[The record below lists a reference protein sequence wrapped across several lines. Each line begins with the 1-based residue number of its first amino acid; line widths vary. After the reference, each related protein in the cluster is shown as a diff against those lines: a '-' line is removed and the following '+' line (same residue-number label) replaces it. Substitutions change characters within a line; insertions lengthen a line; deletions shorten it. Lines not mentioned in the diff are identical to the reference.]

1 MEASENLVRQ
11 AFVSTVCGVCR
22 HAPFSWT
29 LINTYMRLQQI
40 LNEDFSW
47 DSDWDKDMYMSLK
60 GLANKNNGV
69 WKSKKQ
75 RDFLLNR
82 FKKVPHQHTP
92 QQAKEHFGIE
102 MSGNETLVILS
113 GMTRWAD
120 YGSRSMVPVRHAFVV
135 DNKGV
140 RQHVKL
146 GNKGNMR
153 DGSSPDPSKNKIEF
167 NRPDN
172 VDTSHLAKS
181 EEEKKKEFK
190 TALGMSEGEYV
201 GEVGKRMDFGTLEL
215 VAKKDLGYSHFGYN
229 MAAEKYWNLY
239 KDEQGRFIVHVG
251 KPGPERGEKVRI
263 VATVKD
269 HFVSKK
275 GDKQTKI
282 IRPRFYAVETNEEI
296 I

>member
-1 MEASENLVRQ
+1 
-11 AFVSTVCGVCR
+11 
-22 HAPFSWT
+22 
-29 LINTYMRLQQI
+29 MRLTQI
-40 LNEDFSW
+40 INESFDW
-47 DSDWDKDMYMSLK
+47 DSDWDKDMYISLK

-75 RDFLLNR
+75 RDFLLKRISN
-82 FKKVPHQHTP
+82 QHHIHSP
-92 QQAKEHFGIE
+92 QEAREHFGLE
-102 MSGNETLVILS
+102 MSGNEKLLIVS
-113 GMTRWAD
+113 GMTRWAE
-120 YGSRSMVPVRHAFVV
+120 YGSRSLVPVRHAFIV
-135 DNKGV
+135 DNTGV

-146 GNKGNMR
+146 GNKGNMAQ
-153 DGSSPDPSKNKIEF
+153 GSSPDPKKNKVEF
-167 NRPDN
+167 DRPDN

-201 GEVGKRMDFGTLEL
+201 GTPGERMDFGTLEL

-229 MAAEKYWNLY
+229 MATEKYWNLY
-239 KDEQGRFIVHVG
+239 KDEKGRFIVHVG

-282 IRPRFYAVETNEEI
+282 IRPRFYDVETNEEI
-296 I
+296 SK